1 MQQNTTLNLS
11 IYQKAILTEMGISSW
26 QLAGQENVEA
36 NQVSTSGDTR
46 QVSTSNPTQTS
57 AQPISQD
64 VARTVSTD
72 NALARLAAMKSSAEN
87 EIKPVLSAIIAP
99 SVKTDIPEAMKTST
113 PNTLQ
118 TPVVE
123 LRKTDKVLLAISNDY
138 PVFITDV
145 LLATGLENIEFS
157 SVTGNAIAE
166 HVGYPLAWRQI
177 TQNEQGQQIKI
188 DAKVLST
195 PPVMA
200 LQNPQSK
207 KQLWKAIQS
216 FVHQQ

>member
-1 MQQNTTLNLS
+1 MQQSTALNLS
-11 IYQKAILTEMGISSW
+11 NYQKAILTEMGISSW
-26 QLAGQENVEA
+26 QLTEQENVEA
-36 NQVSTSGDTR
+36 NQVSTSGEPNKVATL
-46 QVSTSNPTQTS
+46 NATQTS

-87 EIKPVLSAIIAP
+87 DINPALSVIVEP
-99 SVKTDIPEAMKTST
+99 SGKADIPAPNKTST
-113 PNTLQ
+113 PNILQ

-123 LRKTDKVLLAISNDY
+123 LRKTDKVLLAINNDH
-138 PVFITDV
+138 PKFVGDV
-145 LLATGLENIEFS
+145 LLAIGLEDIELV

-166 HVGYPLAWRQI
+166 HVGYPLAWQQI
-177 TQNEQGQQIKI
+177 TQNEQGQEIKI
-188 DAKVLST
+188 DAKVLLT
-195 PPVMA
+195 PPVVM
-200 LQNPQSK
+200 LQNPKSK